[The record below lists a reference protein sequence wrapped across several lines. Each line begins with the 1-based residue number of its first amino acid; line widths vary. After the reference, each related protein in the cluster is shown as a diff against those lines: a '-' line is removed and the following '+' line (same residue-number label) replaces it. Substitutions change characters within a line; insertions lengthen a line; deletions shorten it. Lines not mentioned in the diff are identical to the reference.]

1 MTDTPELLPKRLT
14 AARLAGVP
22 ELELAFRDVSGE
34 NDVSDGEGVREP
46 SRGRPVQL
54 LQESLLAMGYELAGG
69 ADGLYGP
76 ATQQAVLQFQIDAGH
91 PWPAGQE
98 WEHIGGISGSNTL
111 AHFDMFDPGGTVGS
125 HEPVDTGTPA
135 TAVTV
140 LESPDHAFMGFD
152 ETTSPPSLVV
162 GTTTRRRVR
171 VEREPADSDV
181 RFEVGDPQ
189 VATVGLTHEG
199 IVVGGESAGT
209 TTVRALAGDA
219 LLGELLVNVKD
230 AREAAVNFL
239 FLEGSTQRD
248 HEKATLLTL
257 RLNRLWRRQAN
268 VHFTLGI
275 VQDVAV
281 PDVLRLEASPA
292 KPSTPGRKTRSP
304 SAPLG
309 PVVGAADAAHLRAL
323 AVPGDLNVVCV
334 GVWDGTGYDPTQADP
349 FLFFLPDRD
358 CPDGM
363 DLVRG
368 AGVYLGGGPQPAC
381 GSGEERR
388 RISKATA
395 DRVNPSGT

>member
-34 NDVSDGEGVREP
+34 NDISDGEGVREP
-46 SRGRPVQL
+46 SRGKPVQL
-54 LQESLLAMGYELAGG
+54 LQESLLAMGYELPGG
-69 ADGLYGP
+69 ADGFYGP
-76 ATQQAVLQFQIDAGH
+76 ATQHAVLQFQIDAGH
-91 PWPAGQE
+91 PWPSGQE

-125 HEPVDTGTPA
+125 HEPAYTGTPA
-135 TAVTV
+135 TAVTF

-181 RFEVGDPQ
+181 RFEAGEPE

-209 TTVRALAGDA
+209 TTVRALAGDT

-230 AREAAVNFL
+230 PREAVVDFF

-268 VHFTLGI
+268 IHFTLGI

-281 PDVLRLEASPA
+281 PDVL
-292 KPSTPGRKTRSP
+292 
-304 SAPLG
+304 G
-309 PVVGAADAAHLRAL
+309 PVVGAADAAHFRGLG
-323 AVPGDLNVVCV
+323 VPGDLNVVCV
-334 GVWDGTGYDPTQADP
+334 GVWDSTGHDPTRADP
-349 FLFFLPDRD
+349 FLLFLPDQD

-368 AGVYLGGGPQPAC
+368 AGTYLGGGSQPGC

-388 RISKATA
+388 RISKALA